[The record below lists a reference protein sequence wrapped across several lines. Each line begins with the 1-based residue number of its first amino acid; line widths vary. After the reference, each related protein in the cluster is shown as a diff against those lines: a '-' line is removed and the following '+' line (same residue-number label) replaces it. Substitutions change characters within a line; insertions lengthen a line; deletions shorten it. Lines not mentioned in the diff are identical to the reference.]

1 MHSFSNIT
9 THDIT
14 YTIPLNETMRLLLRL
29 NSLFENYQT
38 LLFDHPSSLFD
49 AQLSIVLRLIAV
61 TDRADLKSK
70 ITQFIHQLMYRLQQW
85 QHHTE
90 ASQKPITQAL
100 DECRDYLTYFE
111 KTRDKIGQEL
121 RDHFFVKQ
129 LLSQYNHPG
138 GLSDFSLP
146 MYALWQR
153 QTEEQKSHNIHTWM
167 QTFEP
172 LKNCIQL
179 LLHFIHKN
187 SDCQTVN
194 IKGGFHQQPIET
206 RKTIQLFQVL
216 VPLNLNIYPIMSV
229 GRHHVSIH
237 FHQVLEAGFD
247 QSEIY
252 TQPFMCKLCYCDL

>member
-1 MHSFSNIT
+1 MHSFSTNIT
-9 THDIT
+9 RDIT
-14 YTIPLNETMRLLLRL
+14 YEIPLNETMRLLLRL
-29 NSLFENYQT
+29 NSLFENYQA
-38 LLFDHPSSLFD
+38 LLFNHPSLLFD
-49 AQLSIVLRLIAV
+49 AQLSIVLRLVAV

-70 ITQFIHQLMYRLQQW
+70 ITQFIHQLIYRLQQW
-85 QHHTE
+85 QDHTE

-100 DECRDYLTYFE
+100 DECRHYLAYFE
-111 KTRDKIGQEL
+111 KTRDKIGQDL
-121 RDHFFVKQ
+121 REHFFVKQ
-129 LLSQYNHPG
+129 ILSQYNHPG

-146 MYALWQR
+146 IYALWQR

-179 LLHFIHKN
+179 LLHFIRKN
-187 SDCQTVN
+187 SDCQTVS
-194 IKGGFHQQPIET
+194 IKSGFHQQPIEA

-237 FHQVLEAGFD
+237 FQQVARMGFE
-247 QSEIY
+247 QSESF
-252 TQPFMCKLCYCDL
+252 TQLFECKLCYCDL